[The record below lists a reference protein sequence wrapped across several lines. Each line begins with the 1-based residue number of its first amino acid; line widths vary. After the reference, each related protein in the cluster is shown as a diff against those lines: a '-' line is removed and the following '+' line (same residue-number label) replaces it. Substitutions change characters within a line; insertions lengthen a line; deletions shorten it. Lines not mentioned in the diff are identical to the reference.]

1 MHLFALKPKIHRVI
15 ILSQKKGKLHEKT
28 MVLTS
33 STMEKLGKRT
43 KKKSK
48 GGSMLSGERL
58 KEEDSIKKREKGHI
72 TFWVINYRHFRR
84 GGGLLL
90 A

>member
-1 MHLFALKPKIHRVI
+1 MKKPWYLLQVPWKNWVKGLKKI
-15 ILSQKKGKLHEKT
+15 
-28 MVLTS
+28 
-33 STMEKLGKRT
+33 
-43 KKKSK
+43 K

-84 GGGLLL
+84 GGGS
-90 A
+90 AVGMKR